1 MPERLHPGPG
11 RHHVT
16 ARPQLGVGVFGTL
29 FLAGLDGPGPVASG
43 DALWICALALAGAA
57 VLAAVAG
64 PGRRRRTPDGKG
76 PA

>member
-16 ARPQLGVGVFGTL
+16 ARPQLGVAVFGTL
-29 FLAGLDGPGPVASG
+29 FLAGLDGPGAIASG

-57 VLAAVAG
+57 VAG
-64 PGRRRRTPDGKG
+64 PGPGRGRRTPDGNG

>member
-1 MPERLHPGPG
+1 MT
-11 RHHVT
+11 V
-16 ARPQLGVGVFGTL
+16 AQLGQVLGVAIFGTL

-57 VLAAVAG
+57 VAC
-64 PGRRRRTPDGKG
+64 PGRGRRTPDGNG